1 MALAGIA
8 AVTRALAVSAAVTM
22 ALAVEQAS
30 MVMVLPSMDHRGSML
45 VEEEVSP
52 LAGKETSSL
61 ERPVARL
68 VTHATMGTGNT
79 PMRSSELIL
88 GSSTEYRN
96 NGGSNSDAGV
106 QSGTNL
112 AGISPDLINQAMQ
125 GVVAALAAA
134 AQKGGAEGVSAS
146 VLGDAVSAATQTAT
160 PMVQQS
166 QVVTIGSQQVLP
178 MQVDAGTMPK
188 NDIPNPAKK
197 AKKADKNPCFR
208 CKQPGHQIDTCTVP
222 VCDIC
227 ESTNHISSACP
238 LLQAPKP
245 SVTMYGYAI
254 EQLMFFEIPT
264 GGAYKPKVDN
274 VKLVKVTVEG
284 DPMSIPEIAECLR
297 RIVPVENFQWE
308 IYNFQN
314 NVFRVKFPNKSEAQR
329 MKAFRTYPV
338 PDRAS
343 DLIFE
348 DWSALEDPLYMLPE
362 VWLRVRGI
370 PANVRT
376 DFLSLWAVGTLFGKT
391 KEVDMVHTRKNK
403 ELRLRIGC
411 LDHTLIPETT
421 DVFIQRGFF
430 KLSFEVEQVIVT
442 QLGTDDMGN
451 NGDNNGGGG
460 NNGANGDNVDGA
472 KDMDIERTMNNDQ
485 QGNANNQQGTVKKVN
500 NAKSVVAHQVQ
511 HLVEVPMVLGSLNKA
526 LLNKDTAP
534 AGEPRLAADHPS
546 IALSADVTVAAA
558 AADTPPAGERRLAAD
573 QPCTDPKLKTSATGQ
588 TAACR
593 APLGDRGV
601 AAVLLGGDPAVVALA
616 QPASPA
622 PTQRK
627 LTPVGPAIDAVGQQ
641 VLNLGSGV
649 AFGSGS
655 SVNNATMDCAVAS
668 MKNTAP
674 PFSGHLRFSPQS
686 PLSTDGASLP
696 SRVSLLLDLASQP
709 LASPSPLAATTHQRP
724 VHWHLRHLI
733 RRNTIQ
739 GGNGAAGPRVSG
751 QHDGVADIL
760 MDLAPRV
767 HLHPCVGG
775 KSDETSVERIRLLE
789 LDLDRAFA
797 DTTKGSS
804 SVTPLPGQ
812 ERGKLGRGK
821 GASQ

>member
-88 GSSTEYRN
+88 GSSTE
-96 NGGSNSDAGV
+96 
-106 QSGTNL
+106 
-112 AGISPDLINQAMQ
+112 
-125 GVVAALAAA
+125 
-134 AQKGGAEGVSAS
+134 
-146 VLGDAVSAATQTAT
+146 
-160 PMVQQS
+160 
-166 QVVTIGSQQVLP
+166 
-178 MQVDAGTMPK
+178 
-188 NDIPNPAKK
+188 
-197 AKKADKNPCFR
+197 
-208 CKQPGHQIDTCTVP
+208 
-222 VCDIC
+222 
-227 ESTNHISSACP
+227 
-238 LLQAPKP
+238 APKP

-668 MKNTAP
+668 MKNT
-674 PFSGHLRFSPQS
+674 
-686 PLSTDGASLP
+686 
-696 SRVSLLLDLASQP
+696 
-709 LASPSPLAATTHQRP
+709 
-724 VHWHLRHLI
+724 
-733 RRNTIQ
+733 
-739 GGNGAAGPRVSG
+739 
-751 QHDGVADIL
+751 
-760 MDLAPRV
+760 
-767 HLHPCVGG
+767 GG